1 MLHEFV
7 DKTKQQMSSL
17 STRVDSP
24 ETRKINVINNQS
36 VLIIDHIIESINL
49 IDYNSFQDKD
59 GSV

>member
-7 DKTKQQMSSL
+7 DKTEQQMSSL
-17 STRVDSP
+17 STRVDSA
-24 ETRKINVINNQS
+24 ETGKINVINNQS